1 MLLELLMLAKE
12 GHTESESVCEVLNST
27 KSVPGTANPIIGL

>member
-1 MLLELLMLAKE
+1 MLLELLMLAK

-27 KSVPGTANPIIGL
+27 KSVPGAANPIIGL